1 MPRKEGGIAPILGQS
16 KTSRFV
22 TRNRLQAPHTLS
34 ELPLTLLDYGSRRG
48 SATEQLIPR
57 WSAGAHLS
65 ALRQPAFGGVGIFA
79 FGSWSRIAAACRPL
93 DRIGEDGCAL
103 FRVDN

>member
-65 ALRQPAFGGVGIFA
+65 ASSQPAFGGVGIFA
-79 FGSWSRIAAACRPL
+79 FGSSRIAAARRPL